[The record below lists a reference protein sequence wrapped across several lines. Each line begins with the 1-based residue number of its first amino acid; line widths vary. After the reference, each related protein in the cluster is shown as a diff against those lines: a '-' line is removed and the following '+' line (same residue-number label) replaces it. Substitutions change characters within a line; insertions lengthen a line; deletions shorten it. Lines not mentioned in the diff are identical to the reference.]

1 MEDGIDSQDCRL
13 SEFLAALSLATDLGL
28 GQPMEHV
35 LRSCVIGANLSMAAD
50 LSDQV
55 RAAVCSVG
63 LLAWVGCIADSHE
76 MAAAFGDDIRFR
88 ADSHE
93 VDLAGLPLAA
103 FVIANA
109 GAGGS
114 LWRRGRLAAT
124 SLIAGREG
132 LARSI
137 RSHCETTGSLAGRLG
152 LGPEVCVPL
161 LHVFERWDGKGLPV
175 GLKGEQADVVARV
188 VTMAGIL
195 EVFERIGGRDG
206 AVEVARRRRGKQFDP
221 YLVDCFS
228 RDPHSVLVGSVEAMN
243 VETVVGACPALARR
257 LSGNELDMVLE
268 AVADFTDL
276 KSPFALGHSRGVADL
291 AAEAGH
297 LIGLGEAEVVRL
309 RRAALVHDLGQQ
321 GISSAIWDK
330 AAPLTTAERERVRL
344 HPYLVE
350 RILAR
355 SSTLAPLGALASL
368 HHERLD
374 GSGYPRGLS
383 GAGLSPSAR
392 VLATADA
399 YHAMLEPRPNR
410 DARAPEEAARELRGE
425 AHAGRLD
432 PAAVDA
438 VLAAAGHRVGRRR
451 PWPDELTAREI
462 EILVLVARANSN
474 RAIAQRLH
482 ITDKTVGNHIEHIYG
497 KIGCT
502 SRAGAA
508 LYAMQHGLL
517 ADVQPDREEA
527 VP

>member
-1 MEDGIDSQDCRL
+1 
-13 SEFLAALSLATDLGL
+13 
-28 GQPMEHV
+28 
-35 LRSCVIGANLSMAAD
+35 
-50 LSDQV
+50 
-55 RAAVCSVG
+55 
-63 LLAWVGCIADSHE
+63 
-76 MAAAFGDDIRFR
+76 
-88 ADSHE
+88 
-93 VDLAGLPLAA
+93 
-103 FVIANA
+103 
-109 GAGGS
+109 
-114 LWRRGRLAAT
+114 
-124 SLIAGREG
+124 

-137 RSHCETTGSLAGRLG
+137 RSHCETTGSLAGSLG

-161 LHVFERWDGKGLPV
+161 LHVFERWDGKGLPG

-195 EVFERIGGRDG
+195 EVFERIGGQDG
-206 AVEVARRRRGKQFDP
+206 ALEVARRRRGKQFDP
-221 YLVDCFS
+221 HLVDCFS
-228 RDPHSVLVGSVEAMN
+228 RDPGGVLVGSVETLNIEA
-243 VETVVGACPALARR
+243 VFEACPALGRR
-257 LSGNELDMVLE
+257 LSGNELDTVLE

-276 KSPFALGHSRGVADL
+276 KSPSALGHSRGVADL
-291 AAEAGH
+291 AAEAAQ
-297 LIGLGEAEVVRL
+297 LIGLGDSEVVQL

-330 AAPLTTAERERVRL
+330 PAALTTAERERVRL

-350 RILAR
+350 RILAG
-355 SSTLAPLGALASL
+355 SSVLAPLGALASL

-374 GSGYPRGLS
+374 GSGYPRGIT

-399 YHAMLEPRPNR
+399 YHALVEPRPHR
-410 DARAPEEAARELRGE
+410 DAQAPEEAAREMRSE
-425 AHAGRLD
+425 ARAGRLD

-451 PWPDELTAREI
+451 PWPDELTAREV
-462 EILVLVARANSN
+462 EILVLVARAHSN

-482 ITDKTVGNHIEHIYG
+482 ITEKTVGNHIEHIYS

-517 ADVQPDREEA
+517 TQVQSEREEA
-527 VP
+527 IRYMG